1 MVHFILIFLAIL
13 TTGHAFIEAEPRL
26 VLSSYPVG
34 IDKCDGDHR
43 VRRCYP
49 CLDDGDGDE
58 PFMFVPSFPSSNCSL
73 ASAMTDFGV
82 PTMTSQ

>member
-1 MVHFILIFLAIL
+1 MAHFILTFLIL
-13 TTGHAFIEAEPRL
+13 TTGHAFIEAEPRP

-34 IDKCDGDHR
+34 IDKCNGEHR

-49 CLDDGDGDE
+49 RLDDGDGDE

-82 PTMTSQ
+82 PTLTSR